1 MTLPKNALDGLSDV
15 FLNIHCFGDV
25 ARLHEGAQLLDD
37 KFFNGSPWE
46 VGLKR
51 FTPQALTEG
60 MELNVL
66 SLCGKMLPSSYQNGP
81 GPNSEQGWR
90 LPM

>member
-1 MTLPKNALDGLSDV
+1 
-15 FLNIHCFGDV
+15 
-25 ARLHEGAQLLDD
+25 LLDD
-37 KFFNGSPWE
+37 NFFNGSPWE

-66 SLCGKMLPSSYQNGP
+66 PLRKDAPIFLPKRSWPEFGARTEIADVIAIQVSPEYEVTLTLQSAGP
-81 GPNSEQGWR
+81 TH
-90 LPM
+90 